1 MGYAAGHPAAASI
14 SFAPAP
20 DEIPPGWPDTI
31 GPIPAK
37 LITVP
42 IQPRKCEPRWALEEA
57 GLPRRVESVPFGDR
71 NAEHLS
77 RQPFGQVPWLTDGN
91 I

>member
-1 MGYAAGHPAAASI
+1 MADVILTTFDWVPE
-14 SFAPAP
+14 APRRFVR
-20 DEIPPGWPDTI
+20 DIR
-31 GPIPAK
+31 
-37 LITVP
+37 V
-42 IQPRKCEPRWALEEA
+42 RWALEEA
-57 GLPRRVESVPFGDR
+57 GLPYRVESVPFGDR